1 MEFKASVRVWQVV
14 IGRKPI
20 DSPTDNP
27 MGRKELLATKRHFNT
42 TTARVGR
49 PLAYCILGLVC
60 AVIAGCTPEGQKSG
74 QSLHSQSEMSAGAAP
89 PPQVPVAATNEPI
102 RRQAAAEL
110 GPDVAAEIPAST
122 RPATKPVDAGA
133 KKLVDSIGGSL
144 SSLNAGGEVV
154 QISLSA
160 LRNQSRS
167 TAAEFAG
174 MLDRLAGLLNDAAE
188 GSRIRFSAVE
198 GEVAPYEMQGT
209 VYLATRDGFDL
220 WEMYLSISSTAR
232 PYTLWQNN
240 GPVWLIRQARPGQP
254 QVLMER

>member
-1 MEFKASVRVWQVV
+1 
-14 IGRKPI
+14 
-20 DSPTDNP
+20 
-27 MGRKELLATKRHFNT
+27 MGRKELLATRRHFNT

-49 PLAYCILGLVC
+49 PLAYCILWLVC
-60 AVIAGCTPEGQKSG
+60 AVISGCTAEGQKSG
-74 QSLHSQSEMSAGAAP
+74 QSLGVQSGMSAGTAP
-89 PPQVPVAATNEPI
+89 PPPVLVAATNEPI

-110 GPDVAAEIPAST
+110 GPDVAGAIPAST
-122 RPATKPVDAGA
+122 RPAPKLVDAGA

-144 SSLNAGGEVV
+144 ASSLDATGEIV

-167 TAAEFAG
+167 TAAEFAV
-174 MLDRLAGLLNDAAE
+174 MLERLAGLLNDAAE
-188 GSRIRFSAVE
+188 GSRFRFTAVD
-198 GEVAPYEMQGT
+198 GEVAPYEMQGA

-232 PYTLWQNN
+232 PYALWQNN